1 MPSRN
6 KRMNFPD
13 IQDPVID
20 KPKKYILYCLTWPK
34 LTASISFEQEEMGR
48 AKKPQN
54 KNHFVENSFIHVIQ
68 TDNVS
73 SYKVHL
79 KIQNIS
85 NLIPHPNICDN

>member
-6 KRMNFPD
+6 ERMNFSN

-34 LTASISFEQEEMGR
+34 LMASISSKWEEKGR
-48 AKKPQN
+48 AKDTQN
-54 KNHFVENSFIHVIQ
+54 KNHSVETSFINAIQ

-73 SYKVHL
+73 SYKV
-79 KIQNIS
+79 
-85 NLIPHPNICDN
+85 